1 MDTNDCMYL
10 VCVILVAL
18 GILLARGR
26 YKTLALVTFIATE
39 CLHMNVSRAL
49 LATESFIV
57 ISS

>member
-1 MDTNDCMYL
+1 MYL